1 VINTSGMEGVPF
13 LTPDQKTLYY
23 GMGDWDVYEVP
34 IVPILDFNGDGI
46 VDVKDIVI
54 ITEHWGEDY
63 PLCDIGPMPW
73 GDGIVDIQDLVVL
86 TEYIEPIDRTLIA
99 HWALDEAEGIV
110 AGDSVGNN
118 DGYVMGD
125 PIWVPDGGQVDGAI
139 YLDGID
145 DVIIAGPVLNPSH
158 RPFSVF
164 AWIMCVAPGQAVIS
178 QQGGANW
185 LSTDPLEGYLM
196 TEVKGPGRSS
206 SPLLSETVI
215 TDGLW
220 HRIGFVWDGL
230 HRTLYVDDVAVAEDT
245 QNSLVNSDNGLY
257 IGTSKNMEPG
267 TYFSGM
273 IDDVRVYN
281 RAVRP

>member
-1 VINTSGMEGVPF
+1 VAADLGSRLSDNKAIFRYVEVDDGITPLVI
-13 LTPDQKTLYY
+13 
-23 GMGDWDVYEVP
+23 
-34 IVPILDFNGDGI
+34 DFNGDGI
-46 VDVKDIVI
+46 VDIEDLTILIEQWGQDDPTCDIV
-54 ITEHWGEDY
+54 
-63 PLCDIGPMPW
+63 PLPF
-73 GDGIVDIQDLVVL
+73 GDGIVDVLDLELLMSYWGQPV
-86 TEYIEPIDRTLIA
+86 DDSTLIA

-125 PIWVPDGGQVDGAI
+125 PVWVPDGGQVDGAI

-164 AWIMCVAPGQAVIS
+164 AWIVCVAPGQAVIS

-196 TEVKGPGRSS
+196 TEVKGPGRSA
-206 SPLLSETVI
+206 SPLLSQTVI

-220 HRIGFVWDGL
+220 HRIGFAWDGL
-230 HRTLYVDDVAVAEDT
+230 HRTLYVDDVPVAEDT
-245 QNSLVNSDNGLY
+245 QDGLEASAGGLY
-257 IGTSKNMEPG
+257 IGAGNAMAHG
-267 TYFSGM
+267 TFWSGL
-273 IDDVRVYN
+273 IDDVRIYD
-281 RAVRP
+281 RAVKP